1 LHYSQVGGRL
11 AGAFD
16 ISSEDYRQGCTT
28 SAFQLSRGE
37 TPVRIEAAA
46 PVDNSWIALDVSVVN
61 AAGLTVGRPRLN
73 LSYYHGSSQGRSWQ
87 VGHRESAQLLE
98 LPPGHYRLCVSG
110 GAGGGASSTVDLENF
125 GRPVRLSVRARA
137 GVFRWLLCIACA
149 TSLATIALVLSLLS
163 GRQRSLGKRIEG
175 LPVARH
181 GERFTMIDGLRGCA
195 ALAVVFCHL
204 MVPEICRFSTVLTSV
219 LPSSLPKILRHG
231 DLGVE
236 VFFVLSGFVI
246 AHSVRGRPITLAF
259 AGRFALRRAVRLDP
273 PYYFTIL
280 VSVAVWAY
288 FLPFGLRQVVD
299 EIGGMPGMLA
309 NMVYAQN
316 LVGFLSPVPIAWT
329 LCLEVQFYLAYIGLL
344 WLAQTLS
351 VLLRQSGTGTDQ
363 GSHGLPAIAYT
374 LVFWPLAALSL
385 CVWYPQLQRFDF
397 FGTWFRFFLGVTVYW
412 VFSGQVSRRSL
423 VALAVA
429 LAVLA
434 ATTSDARG
442 LAALATGLLI
452 DAAGRTGG
460 IVRWLSSRGAQ
471 FLGRI
476 SYSLYL
482 VHIPLGIGSANIIW
496 SCTDQSTRAALLC
509 GAVAVAVS
517 LTAAWLMY
525 RMVEGPSVLVSKRI
539 GY

>member
-1 LHYSQVGGRL
+1 M
-11 AGAFD
+11 
-16 ISSEDYRQGCTT
+16 
-28 SAFQLSRGE
+28 
-37 TPVRIEAAA
+37 
-46 PVDNSWIALDVSVVN
+46 VD

-73 LSYYHGSSQGRSWQ
+73 LSYYHGTRQGRSW
-87 VGHRESAQLLE
+87 VSGHRESAQLLE
-98 LPPGHYRLCVSG
+98 LLPGHYRLCVSG
-110 GAGGGASSTVDLENF
+110 GAGGGASNTVDFENF
-125 GRPVRLSVRARA
+125 GRPVGLSVRARA
-137 GVFRWLLCIACA
+137 GGFRWLLCTACV

-163 GRQRSLGKRIEG
+163 GRQQSQGKRIEG

-181 GERFTMIDGLRGCA
+181 AERFVMIDGLRGCA

-204 MVPEICRFSTVLTSV
+204 IVPEICRFSSVLTSV
-219 LPSSLPKILRHG
+219 LPLSLPKILRHG

-259 AGRFALRRAVRLDP
+259 AGRFALRRAIRLDP

-280 VSVAVWAY
+280 VSVALWAY

-299 EIGGMPGMLA
+299 EMGGTPGMLA

-316 LVGFLSPVPIAWT
+316 LLGFISPVPIAWT

-344 WLAQTLS
+344 SLAQ
-351 VLLRQSGTGTDQ
+351 VVGALLHQSGTRTVEGT
-363 GSHGLPAIAYT
+363 HGLPATAYI

-412 VFSGQVSRRSL
+412 VFSGQVSRRWL

-434 ATTSDARG
+434 AATSDARG
-442 LAALATGLLI
+442 FAALATGLLI

-460 IVRWLSSRGAQ
+460 LVRWLSARWAQ

-482 VHIPLGIGSANIIW
+482 VHIPLGIGSGNIIW
-496 SCTDQSTRAALLC
+496 SCTDQSARSALLC

-517 LTAAWLMY
+517 LTAAWLVH
-525 RMVEGPSVLVSKRI
+525 RMVEGPSILVSKSIEPEKGTYRI
-539 GY
+539 LTARTSVPPRIAEDAQLMIRV